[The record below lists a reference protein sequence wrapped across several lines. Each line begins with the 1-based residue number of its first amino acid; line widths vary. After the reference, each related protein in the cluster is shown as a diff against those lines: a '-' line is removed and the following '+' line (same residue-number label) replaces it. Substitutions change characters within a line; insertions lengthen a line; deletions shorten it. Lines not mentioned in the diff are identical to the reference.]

1 MDTILQQTI
10 ETVKMNLAAKGIT
23 CVSEKAINYGYQ
35 LLCRK
40 GPHEV
45 KVNIYHGKKGLSVVI
60 QGKEGRVKDEITLL
74 AKGKGQA
81 PTVTKTRTVISPVDE
96 GYSLHPQGI
105 GAWMGCDES
114 GKGDVFGPLVGAACI
129 VRADEEAA
137 LQALGVCDSKL
148 LTDSQIGVIA
158 KGIRQ
163 IVGDR
168 CIVHTL
174 LPKEYNE
181 LYRKYKANRK
191 NLNHLLGDVHSR
203 NIQCLLS
210 KYECPCIIVDKFG
223 KDEYVLR
230 GLGTIAGTH
239 DIIQVPKGERDIA
252 VAAASIL
259 ARQAFVEAMGRLS
272 DQYGMAFPKGAFA
285 GIAGALRTFRQRY
298 GDAELVNVG
307 KLNFKTF
314 DFLRM

>member
-1 MDTILQQTI
+1 MDTILQQKI

-60 QGKEGRVKDEITLL
+60 QGKEGHVKDEITLL
-74 AKGKGQA
+74 AKGAGQA
-81 PTVTKTRTVISPVDE
+81 PTVTKTRTVITP
-96 GYSLHPQGI
+96 GGNSLHPQGVE
-105 GAWMGCDES
+105 AWMGCDES

-148 LTDSQIGVIA
+148 LTDSQIASIA
-158 KGIRQ
+158 QGIRQ
-163 IVGDR
+163 IVGER
-168 CIVHTL
+168 CVVQTL

-223 KDEYVLR
+223 KDEYVLH
-230 GLGTIAGTH
+230 GLGSIAATH
-239 DIIQVPKGERDIA
+239 DIIQVPKGERDTA

-259 ARQAFVEAMGRLS
+259 ARHGFVEAMDRLAA
-272 DQYGMAFPKGAFA
+272 QYGMAFPKGAFA
-285 GIAGALRTFRQRY
+285 GIVGALRQFRQRY
-298 GDAELVNVG
+298 GDDELVNVG

>member
-1 MDTILQQTI
+1 MDTILQQKI
-10 ETVKMNLAAKGIT
+10 NTVKANLAAKGIE
-23 CVSEKAINYGYQ
+23 CISEKAINYGYQ
-35 LLCRK
+35 IVCRK
-40 GPHEV
+40 GAHDV
-45 KVNIYHGKKGLSVVI
+45 KVNIYHGKKGISVVI
-60 QGKEGRVKDEITLL
+60 QGKEGPVKEEITVL
-74 AKGKGQA
+74 ANGTGQK
-81 PTVTKTRTVISPVDE
+81 PTVTKTRTVTTAQGDR
-96 GYSLHPQGI
+96 LHPAGI
-105 GAWMGCDES
+105 TAWMGCDES

-129 VRADEEAA
+129 VRADEEGA
-137 LQALGVCDSKL
+137 LRALGVCDSKL
-148 LTDSQIGVIA
+148 LTDRQIA
-158 KGIRQ
+158 TMAQGIRQ

-168 CIVHTL
+168 CIVQTL

-181 LYRKYKANRK
+181 LYRKYKAKRK

-223 KDEYVLR
+223 KDEYVLQ
-230 GLGTIAGTH
+230 GLGALAQTH

-259 ARQAFVEAMGRLS
+259 ARQGFVEAMKQLS
-272 DQYGMAFPKGAFA
+272 AMYGMEFPKGAFA

-298 GDAELVNVG
+298 GDKDLVNVG